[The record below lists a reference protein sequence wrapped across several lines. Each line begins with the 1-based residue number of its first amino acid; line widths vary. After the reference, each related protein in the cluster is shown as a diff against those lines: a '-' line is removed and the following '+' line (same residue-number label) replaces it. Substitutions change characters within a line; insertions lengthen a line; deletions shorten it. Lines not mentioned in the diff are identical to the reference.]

1 MSDDRL
7 LSSLSPSSRLMIGV
21 EVAVKGLSSEGNV
34 IVLGV
39 LRGGSTGLLFGA
51 ILVR

>member
-1 MSDDRL
+1 MV
-7 LSSLSPSSRLMIGV
+7 GEEVEV

-51 ILVR
+51 MVVGQDVRK